1 MSTDKT
7 NAAPQVQGG
16 SPDTKAAENIGSVHL
31 DDASKLR
38 ADEALEHKQAE
49 LLPSPEEQIEA
60 LGIPN
65 WRELE
70 KSIVRRLDMTLM
82 PSLIVLYLFNYLD
95 RASIA
100 QARLSSLEEDLNL
113 TGSQFST
120 AVSILS
126 YGYIIGQIPSN
137 MIIGKVR
144 PSLYLCLMAITW
156 SGVSAAT
163 CGATNYQ
170 GLWAVRFFLGIVEAP
185 LFPGAIYLMSC
196 WYTRKE
202 LAMRCAL
209 LYTGQTLAFCVA
221 GLIAAAVFSTLE
233 GRNGLAGWQWL
244 FIVLACTGAGLAM
257 IVLFLLPDYPHSKTG
272 SPQWSMTEDMRKV
285 AAARIAADRVSTSE
299 AKAGVLQG
307 LKMSVFDWK
316 MWIIVSMNIGISAAY
331 GFSNF
336 FPSIVRGFGYGNTA
350 TLLLTAPP
358 YIFAAIGSLINAWH
372 SDKTKERGYHFA
384 GPIALGCVGY
394 IICLATQNDGARY
407 GASFLY
413 VGGMYTSNPLIS
425 TWTSNT
431 MGRTPEKRA
440 VSVAMV
446 NVLGQVGN
454 IIAPYFFLPEE
465 EPGYRLAFIL
475 MMVMAVIACSSAM
488 GLKLYLTRSNKKLYR
503 KALEQGTVYNPYIR

>member
-1 MSTDKT
+1 MHEM
-7 NAAPQVQGG
+7 AAPHSKLESIAAVQVDR
-16 SPDTKAAENIGSVHL
+16 DTKPS
-31 DDASKLR
+31 
-38 ADEALEHKQAE
+38 ADEALEHKQAQ
-49 LLPSPEEQIEA
+49 LLPTPEEQIEA
-60 LGIPN
+60 LGIRN

-70 KSIVRRLDMTLM
+70 KQIVRRLDMTLM

-100 QARLSSLEEDLNL
+100 QARLSTLEDDLNL
-113 TGSQFST
+113 NGSQFST

-126 YGYIIGQIPSN
+126 YGYILGQIPSN

-144 PSLYLCLMAITW
+144 PSSYLCLMAITW

-170 GLWAVRFFLGIVEAP
+170 GLWAVRFFLGLVEAP

-221 GLIAAAVFSTLE
+221 GLIAAAVFATLD

-244 FIVLACTGAGLAM
+244 FIVLAITGACLAV
-257 IVLFLLPDYPHSKTG
+257 IVLFLLPDYPHSTTG

-299 AKAGVLQG
+299 AKAGVWQG

-316 MWIIVSMNIGISAAY
+316 MWIIVIMNIGISAAY

-336 FPSIVRGFGYGNTA
+336 FPSIVRGFGYSQTT

-384 GPIALGCVGY
+384 GPIAIGCVGY
-394 IICLATQNDGARY
+394 IICLATQNQGARY

-446 NVLGQVGN
+446 NVLGQIGN
-454 IIAPYFFLPEE
+454 IIAPYFFLPSE

-475 MMVMAVIACSSAM
+475 MMVMAVMAISGAM
-488 GLKLYLTRSNKKLYR
+488 SLKLYLTRSNKKLYR
-503 KALEQGTVYNPYIR
+503 RALEQGTVYNPYIK